1 MRNSC
6 HALLG
11 NDTID
16 RYPPTYRRKLKKLL
30 CISKEVF
37 NKLKAALNEFGFRP
51 KPASPKPKTPF
62 RQKLSRKEPLRGA
75 KNDDLRSDR
84 DNCTSPFEPSN
95 ILDARNSLFWR
106 LRNLKAWFKEQES
119 YEDSRYIKT
128 YKIEN

>member
-1 MRNSC
+1 MSRIPIRLS
-6 HALLG
+6 G

-16 RYPPTYRRKLKKLL
+16 RYPLTYRRKLKKLL

-75 KNDDLRSDR
+75 KNDDLKSDK
-84 DNCTSPFEPSN
+84 DNYAGSFEPSN

-106 LRNLKAWFKEQES
+106 LKQIRSFLALQ
-119 YEDSRYIKT
+119 YL
-128 YKIEN
+128 